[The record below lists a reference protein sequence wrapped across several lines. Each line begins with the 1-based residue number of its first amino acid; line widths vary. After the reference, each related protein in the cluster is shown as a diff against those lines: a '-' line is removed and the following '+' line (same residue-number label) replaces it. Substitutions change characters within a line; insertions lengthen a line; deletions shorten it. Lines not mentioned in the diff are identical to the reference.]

1 MKSIFLLHLRQIFR
15 ENDWILPLL
24 LLVLASIVGSLLA
37 PSNEDPSLRFSAR
50 TQTIWIVAW
59 LCSIFWVGFVTAKIG
74 SFQRSKGLR
83 EFWKAL
89 GVSDVGY
96 YLALLAIPLICN
108 LFIFGFAGG
117 LTFFAGRN
125 PEVPV
130 AEWADV
136 NAQAALFAVLA
147 QSSVMALILA
157 ITNLLDMAPAFTCG
171 LLVNLYGL
179 YGIGAVDQVRSGKDP
194 LFSGGAELLWT
205 VGPHLHFADFLP
217 RLTFGW
223 GALPGKPFLFA
234 GLYLAGILMVSVAL
248 GARLWRF
255 RKS

>member
-1 MKSIFLLHLRQIFR
+1 MKSIFLLHIRQIFR

-24 LLVLASIVGSLLA
+24 LLALAAIVGSSLA
-37 PSNEDPSLRFSAR
+37 PSNEDPALRFSAR
-50 TQTIWIVAW
+50 TQTIWITAW
-59 LCSIFWVGFVTAKIG
+59 LCSIFWVGFVSAKIG
-74 SFQRSKGLR
+74 SFQRTKGLR

-89 GVSDVGY
+89 GISDAGY
-96 YLALLAIPLICN
+96 YLSLLAIPVICN
-108 LFIFGFAGG
+108 SFIFGLAAF
-117 LTFFAGRN
+117 LTFFVGHT

-130 AEWADV
+130 SEWACV
-136 NAQAALFAVLA
+136 NAQAVLFAVLA
-147 QSSVMALILA
+147 QTSVMALILA
-157 ITNLLDMAPAFTCG
+157 ITNLLDTAPAFTCG
-171 LLVNLYGL
+171 LLINLYGL

-194 LFSGGAELLWT
+194 LLSSAAELLWT

-234 GLYLAGILMVSVAL
+234 GLYLTAILLVSIAT
-248 GARLWRF
+248 GSRLWRF